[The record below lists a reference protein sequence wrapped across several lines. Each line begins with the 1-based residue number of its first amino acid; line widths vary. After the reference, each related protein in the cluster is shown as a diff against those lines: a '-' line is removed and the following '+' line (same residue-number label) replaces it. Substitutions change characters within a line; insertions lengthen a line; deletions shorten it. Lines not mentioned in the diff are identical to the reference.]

1 MYLSDSPTFLGHLID
16 SHIIAKGGNHTE
28 WEIGIT
34 NNPEQIKIEYPESEI
49 FETANKEVAIAT
61 QEFMILYRRLAG
73 VLIPSKPGSSFI
85 YVRKKQD

>member
-34 NNPEQIKIEYPESEI
+34 DDPEKLKVECPECEI
-49 FETANKEVAIAT
+49 FETANRGVAIAT
-61 QEFMILYRRLAG
+61 QEFMIRYRNIKG
-73 VLIPSKPGSSFI
+73 VLEVSSNGSRFI
-85 YVRKKQD
+85 YVRKKRI